1 MKFSKIT
8 ALFAVLALSV
18 TTAFAQL
25 DIDVDINK
33 NEWYEN
39 PYIWVGVAVFLLIL
53 ALIARGKK

>member
-1 MKFSKIT
+1 MTIKKHATLLAIM
-8 ALFAVLALSV
+8 ALA

-39 PYIWVGVAVFLLIL
+39 PIVWVGVAVFLLVL
-53 ALIARGKK
+53 ALIARGKKS